1 MDVPSA
7 AFLQAKVPKVKPM
20 CDRKSINSLLIH
32 HLKIHTLVFAL
43 YAGAAVNGF
52 LRIECR
58 QVKPI
63 CESKAV

>member
-1 MDVPSA
+1 MGFSSA

-20 CDRKSINSLLIH
+20 HDRNSINSLLIH
-32 HLKIHTLVFAL
+32 HLKIHTLVFAS

-58 QVKPI
+58 YVKPM